1 MRHSVFAV
9 NIEIPR
15 MIDETKNPWVTL
27 SKEVKYENQWI
38 QVEEHQILNPSGNPG
53 IYGKVHFKNIAIGV
67 IPIDE
72 ENNTWIVG
80 QYRYPLNEYSWE
92 IIEGGGKIGVDPL
105 ESAKRELLEEAGI
118 IAEEW
123 ELLTTLHTSNSVA
136 DELGLIYIARKL
148 SFTEAIPE
156 ETEQLQLKKIPVSE
170 LIQMALD
177 NKITDSLSLIGIF
190 KLGLQK
196 H

>member
-1 MRHSVFAV
+1 
-9 NIEIPR
+9 
-15 MIDETKNPWVTL
+15 MIDENKNPWTTL
-27 SKEVKYENQWI
+27 SEEVKYENPWI
-38 QVEEHQILNPSGNPG
+38 KVEEHQVLNPSGNPG

-67 IPIDE
+67 IPIDD

-123 ELLTTLHTSNSVA
+123 ELLTKLHTSNSVT
-136 DELGLIYIARKL
+136 DEVGLIYIAKKL
-148 SFTEAIPE
+148 SFTNSIPE
-156 ETEQLQLKKIPVSE
+156 ETEQLQIKKLPVSE
-170 LIQMALD
+170 LIQMAME
-177 NKITDSLSLIGIF
+177 NKITDSLSLIGVL
-190 KLGLQK
+190 KLAARQ
-196 H
+196 

>member
-1 MRHSVFAV
+1 
-9 NIEIPR
+9 
-15 MIDETKNPWVTL
+15 MIDETKNPWSTT
-27 SKEVKYENQWI
+27 SIEVKYENQWI
-38 QVEEHQILNPSGNPG
+38 LVEEHNVLNPSGNSG

-123 ELLTTLHTSNSVA
+123 ELLTTVHTSNSVT
-136 DELGLIYIARKL
+136 DEIGLIYIARKL
-148 SFTEAIPE
+148 SFTNALPE
-156 ETEQLQLKKIPVSE
+156 ETEQLQLKKVPVSE

-177 NKITDSLSLIGIF
+177 NKITDGLSLVGIF
-190 KLGLQK
+190 KLALLK
-196 H
+196 R

>member
-1 MRHSVFAV
+1 
-9 NIEIPR
+9 
-15 MIDETKNPWVTL
+15 MIDESKNPWSTL
-27 SKEVKYENQWI
+27 SEEVKYENPWI
-38 QVEEHQILNPSGNPG
+38 KVEEHQVLNPSGNPG

-92 IIEGGGKIGVDPL
+92 IIEGGGKIGIDPL

-123 ELLTTLHTSNSVA
+123 ELLTKLHTSNSVT

-148 SFTEAIPE
+148 SFTDSIPE
-156 ETEQLQLKKIPVSE
+156 ETEQLQIKKLPVSE
-170 LIQMALD
+170 LIQMAME
-177 NKITDSLSLIGIF
+177 NKITDSLSLIGVL
-190 KLGLQK
+190 KLAVIL
-196 H
+196 